1 MLKYRCLVLDHDDTV
16 VQTERA
22 IGYPYFREYLQKI
35 RPGTDISLEEYI
47 HVFHNAIFPDVCRA
61 RWNFNEGE
69 LAEEYTNWQIYR
81 RTTVAPLCPGIDSVI
96 RRQKAEGGL
105 VCVVSLSDK
114 EDVLHDYRH
123 HFGFEPDAVY
133 GKELLR
139 DLRKPNPWPVLD
151 ILERFSLKP
160 EQMLMVDDM
169 RLGWDMATKAGID
182 TAFAGWSRRDFPELM
197 TEMEEICKFSFDSA
211 EKLEEFLF

>member
-22 IGYPYFREYLQKI
+22 IGYPYFREYLRRI
-35 RPGTDISLEEYI
+35 RPDTDISFREYAHI
-47 HVFHNAIFPDVCRA
+47 FHNAIFSDVCRE
-61 RWNFNEGE
+61 RWNFTEE
-69 LAEEYTNWQIYR
+69 EQAEEYRDWQIYR

-96 RRQKAEGGL
+96 RRQREEGGL
-105 VCVVSLSDK
+105 ICVVSLSDR

-133 GKELLR
+133 GKELPR
-139 DLRKPNPWPVLD
+139 DQRKPSPWPVLE
-151 ILERFSLKP
+151 IMKRFDLKP

-169 RLGWDMATKAGID
+169 RLGWDMAAKAGIE
-182 TAFAGWSRRDFPELM
+182 TAFAGWSRRDFPELL
-197 TEMEEICKFSFDSA
+197 TEMEKICKFSFNSA
-211 EKLEEFLF
+211 EELEEFLF

>member
-1 MLKYRCLVLDHDDTV
+1 MLKYPCLVLDHDDTV

-22 IGYPYFREYLQKI
+22 IGYPYFREYLKKI
-35 RPGTDISLEEYI
+35 RPGTDISFREYV
-47 HVFHNAIFPDVCRA
+47 HTFHNAVFADVCRE
-61 RWNFNEGE
+61 RWQFTEAE
-69 LAEEYTNWQIYR
+69 QKEEYGNWQIYR
-81 RTTVAPLCPGIDSVI
+81 RNTVAPLYPGIDSVI

-105 VCVVSLSDK
+105 VCVVSLSDR

-133 GKELLR
+133 GKELPR
-139 DLRKPNPWPVLD
+139 HQRKPDPWPILD
-151 ILERFSLKP
+151 IMARFALKS

-169 RLGWDMATKAGID
+169 PLGWSMATKAGID
-182 TAFAGWSRRDFPELM
+182 TVFAGWSRPDFPELM
-197 TEMEEICKFSFDSA
+197 TEMMEICKYSFDSP